1 MKIVY
6 KIFDPYL
13 EGLEGYFYIAI
24 NILSDIKKFNI
35 PLAPHQVKNSLMP
48 FDLNCT
54 TLQSHGRWHDNLRV
68 VQLKEKS
75 ITQFLPTRDRN
86 LIYRVNYRI

>member
-24 NILSDIKKFNI
+24 NILSDI
-35 PLAPHQVKNSLMP
+35 
-48 FDLNCT
+48 
-54 TLQSHGRWHDNLRV
+54 
-68 VQLKEKS
+68 
-75 ITQFLPTRDRN
+75 
-86 LIYRVNYRI
+86 